1 MAMSHFLPSVERQN
15 QILQILARNQRV
27 SVVELCET
35 FDISE
40 ATARRDLETL
50 AEQGKIQR
58 VHGGAV
64 MLKQAPPEAPLLQR
78 EQEQSFEKQRIGQA
92 AAALVEDGETV
103 FIASGTT
110 TLEVARHLRTRQN
123 LTVITNSLPVMNTLA
138 NLPGI
143 TLIGIGGLLRQSEL
157 SFIGHI
163 AEQAIAELR
172 ADKVILGVHA
182 LSIEHGLTSDYL
194 PETLTDR
201 AILKIGRQVILV
213 ADHTKFDSVSPAFV
227 APLSSIHHLVT
238 DSAAPPE
245 FIEAV
250 RQMGIAVT
258 LA

>member
-1 MAMSHFLPSVERQN
+1 MNNILSSPERQT
-15 QILQILARNQRV
+15 QILQILARNQRI
-27 SVVELCET
+27 SVAELCET

-40 ATARRDLETL
+40 ATARRDLEAL

-64 MLKQAPPEAPLLQR
+64 AIKQAPPEAPLLQR
-78 EQEQSFEKQRIGQA
+78 QQEQFFEKQRIGQA

-110 TLEVARHLRTRQN
+110 TLEVARCLTARQN

-143 TLIGIGGLLRQSEL
+143 HLIGIGGLLRQSEL
-157 SFIGHI
+157 SFVGHI

-182 LSIEHGLTSDYL
+182 LSLEHGLTSDYL

-213 ADHTKFDSVSPAFV
+213 ADHTKFDSVSTAFV

-238 DSAAPPE
+238 DSAAPAE
-245 FIEAV
+245 FIESL

>member
-1 MAMSHFLPSVERQN
+1 MSALLSSQERQN
-15 QILQILARNQRV
+15 QILHFLARSQRIRV
-27 SVVELCET
+27 AEICEV
-35 FDISE
+35 FGISE
-40 ATARRDLETL
+40 ATARRDLEAL

-58 VHGGAV
+58 VHGGALPV
-64 MLKQAPPEAPLLQR
+64 RQAPPEAPLLERER
-78 EQEQSFEKQRIGQA
+78 EQFLEKRRIGQA

-110 TLEVARHLRTRQN
+110 TLEVARHLRARQN

-138 NLPGI
+138 GVPGI
-143 TLIGIGGLLRQSEL
+143 NLIGIGGMLRQSEL
-157 SFIGHI
+157 SFVGHI

-182 LSIEHGLTSDYL
+182 LSLEHGLTSDYL

-213 ADHTKFDSVSPAFV
+213 ADHTKFDRVSPAFV

-245 FIEAV
+245 FIEAL

-258 LA
+258 VA

>member
-1 MAMSHFLPSVERQN
+1 MSEYISSEDRQTSIVNLLTRQGRLSVTD
-15 QILQILARNQRV
+15 I
-27 SVVELCET
+27 VEQ
-35 FDISE
+35 FKVSE
-40 ATARRDLETL
+40 ATARRDLEAL

-58 VHGGAV
+58 VHGGA
-64 MLKQAPPEAPLLQR
+64 LPIRQAPPEAPLLQR
-78 EQEQSFEKQRIGQA
+78 EQEQFFEKQRIGQV

-110 TLEVARHLRTRQN
+110 TLEVARHLRARQN
-123 LTVITNSLPVMNTLA
+123 LTVITNSLPVMNALA

-143 TLIGIGGLLRQSEL
+143 NLIGIGGMLRQSEL
-157 SFIGHI
+157 SFVGHI

-182 LSIEHGLTSDYL
+182 LSLEHGLTSDYL

-201 AILKIGRQVILV
+201 AILKIGREVILV

-238 DSAAPPE
+238 DTAAPPE
-245 FIEAV
+245 FIEAL